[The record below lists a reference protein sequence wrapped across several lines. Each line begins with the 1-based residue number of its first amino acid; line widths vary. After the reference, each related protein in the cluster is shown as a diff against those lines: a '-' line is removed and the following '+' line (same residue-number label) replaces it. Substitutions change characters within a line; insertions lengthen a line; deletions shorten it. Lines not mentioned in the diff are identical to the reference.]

1 MGSCVAV
8 AVIIV
13 GQQVGQVDGVGRGS
27 HFARVAADGGYG
39 EGNRIALGVNG
50 KSALNGQILPHC
62 NNALIVIWENTLPLT
77 VDGHSTIHHRTAA
90 DVDQMGI
97 GGQRP

>member
-13 GQQVGQVDGVGRGS
+13 GQQVDQVDGVGRGS

-62 NNALIVIWENTLPLT
+62 NNALIVIT

-97 GGQRP
+97 GGQSP